1 MISPW
6 TTNLVMSVV
15 DIQDPMA
22 NIWRIQTTLE
32 CMRKP
37 SHFLHQIWNE
47 MKERILFNLY
57 TDLTCSPLQYEDL
70 INTCFIKK
78 LLFQCLLIRSLTIRK
93 MLIVAAF
100 NFEFSLL
107 NLEIKKTL
115 KFSINVYNV
124 YFEMYILKI
133 KIRIVCL
140 VLIFFFFSFSLFWR
154 KNNSLLLFQ
163 GMNDKETHHCNDT
176 SHGQQNWNIEYSF
189 FACPC
194 IFIHHNWC

>member
-32 CMRKP
+32 YMRKP

-47 MKERILFNLY
+47 MKERILFNPH
-57 TDLTCSPLQYEDL
+57 TDLTCSPLQVRSVWGLL
-70 INTCFIKK
+70 INTCFIKYY
-78 LLFQCLLIRSLTIRK
+78 S
-93 MLIVAAF
+93 F
-100 NFEFSLL
+100 NVWKTMPGIQT
-107 NLEIKKTL
+107 LE
-115 KFSINVYNV
+115 FSINVYNV

-133 KIRIVCL
+133 QIRIVCL
-140 VLIFFFFSFSLFWR
+140 VLIFFFFSFSLFWGR
-154 KNNSLLLFQ
+154 NNSLLLFQ